1 MRELDAVRQRYWRIV
16 SPQEFNR
23 HENEFRAA
31 DVFDRVDEVLIFAV
45 VEMPRLSRIM
55 MDIDDSPVLVVA
67 ARDAGGGG
75 RPEIVEDMPVKG
87 EPSAGGQT

>member
-31 DVFDRVDEVLIFAV
+31 DVFDRVDEVLVFAMP
-45 VEMPRLSRIM
+45 EMSRLSRIV
-55 MDIDDSPVLVVA
+55 MDIDDPPVLIVA
-67 ARDAGGGG
+67 ARDAGRGR
-75 RPEIVEDMPVKG
+75 RPEIIEDMPVKG
-87 EPSAGGQT
+87 KPSAGWQA